1 VEQELWESEELDRA
15 EAVRVVAASARRLFP
30 IVSEQQ
36 AREMA
41 SLVLRDL
48 DAHGVRLVRHN

>member
-1 VEQELWESEELDRA
+1 MQHVELSRDA
-15 EAVRVVAASARRLFP
+15 AVDLVAASARRLFP

-36 AREMA
+36 ARELA

-48 DAHGVRLVRHN
+48 AARGIRLVRDDVPGA